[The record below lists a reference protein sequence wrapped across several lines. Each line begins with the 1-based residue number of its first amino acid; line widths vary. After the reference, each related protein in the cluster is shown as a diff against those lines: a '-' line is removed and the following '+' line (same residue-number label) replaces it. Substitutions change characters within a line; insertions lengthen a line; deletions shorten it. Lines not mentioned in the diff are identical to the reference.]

1 MSLRPKIFLSA
12 VRERIGLAR
21 PELVAFYLQIPFH
34 QLIKV
39 LFLAKR
45 FLTKCISTV
54 ALKRLAGN
62 YVSIIH
68 LATIILPKSHGPNL
82 FEPKL
87 EVIPSYH
94 I

>member
-1 MSLRPKIFLSA
+1 MLLRPKIFSST

-54 ALKRLAGN
+54 ALKRLAGY
-62 YVSIIH
+62 YVTIIY
-68 LATIILPKSHGPNL
+68 LETMILPKSYFPNL
-82 FEPKL
+82 FVPKL
-87 EVIPSYH
+87 
-94 I
+94 